1 MRDTKPCVP
10 APRLPLPLCHTRAR
24 PGGRAASSS
33 SGALKSAGK
42 SITVPSE
49 QSRRQV
55 APGPV
60 MPLFRSVIVGHQ
72 QSLLSYSTWSGLI
85 PAAACP
91 RSSRPARVRSAC
103 SGLVSKPGE
112 SSRQSALISSTR
124 SGTWKRLRTTRSVKR
139 TTAQKPI
146 TASTRASMVSA
157 THERPEHASDN
168 ARRRSV
174 RA

>member
-1 MRDTKPCVP
+1 MRHKAVFARSPPP
-10 APRLPLPLCHTRAR
+10 ASAVSRAHDR
-24 PGGRAASSS
+24 GGAASSS

-55 APGPV
+55 APSPV

-168 ARRRSV
+168 ARRRSD